1 MPAVDVVNA
10 IVDLGSG
17 LIIEIEREYGISH
30 GDFGRIFPRIEPKTR
45 QTAERRF
52 QLLHADGR
60 SLQIDLAIEQAR
72 SIASLKIPFTQITFR
87 FVGWSVVQRTEF
99 FRKFDRSFQKGGG

>member
-1 MPAVDVVNA
+1 LTSNA
-10 IVDLGSG
+10 IVALGSA
-17 LIIEIEREYGISH
+17 LVIVIEREYGISH

-60 SLQIDLAIEQAR
+60 SLQIELAIEQAR
-72 SIASLKIPFTQITFR
+72 LIASLKIPFTQITFR
-87 FVGWSVVQRTEF
+87 FMGWSSSQRIDF
-99 FRKFDRSFQKGGG
+99 FRNFDQSFQKGGG